1 MLSFVPDE
9 DSPYTIDEC
18 KIRGH
23 ADLVFIP
30 ENENDIKEIL
40 LKARDEGK
48 TVTVSSMRTG
58 MCGGGVPNGGYL
70 ISLERFN
77 RFIGIGKDDG
87 GYYLRLQ
94 SCVTIENINNT
105 LSLRRTEGFI
115 DITENA
121 VNDFRND
128 TRSFFYPVDPTER
141 NGSVGGN
148 IATNAS
154 GPRTYKYGPTRNWI
168 KFIRVILPTG
178 ETVNI
183 ERGKY
188 LASGRKFDTVV
199 DGIEIKTEIP
209 TYEFNKTVKN
219 AAGIYVEN
227 NMDLIDLF
235 IGSEG
240 LFGIITE
247 AEIRLTEWH
256 PLISNII
263 FMPGDDS
270 ALALINDLRNDTYIN
285 PEFIEYFDTGSIEL
299 IRKSYSNDPTLLNPP
314 EGKHSAVF
322 IDLSLTEDIEERYD
336 ALFSL
341 IRKNNGNPDISWIG
355 YEDDDRKRMFQFR
368 HCVPKSV
375 FDYVASLKEKMPRL
389 NKMGTDMSVPQDR
402 FDEMMIYYKDELEK
416 SGLEYVIFGH
426 LGNCHPHVEIIL
438 KDEDDLE
445 KARTVYRLFAKKAI
459 ELGGS
464 PSAEHGIGKL
474 KSEYIEIMYGT
485 KGVEEMKNLKL
496 YFDPLN
502 MLNRGNII
510 G

>member
-1 MLSFVPDE
+1 M
-9 DSPYTIDEC
+9 
-18 KIRGH
+18 
-23 ADLVFIP
+23 
-30 ENENDIKEIL
+30 
-40 LKARDEGK
+40 
-48 TVTVSSMRTG
+48 
-58 MCGGGVPNGGYL
+58 
-70 ISLERFN
+70 
-77 RFIGIGKDDG
+77 
-87 GYYLRLQ
+87 
-94 SCVTIENINNT
+94 
-105 LSLRRTEGFI
+105 
-115 DITENA
+115 
-121 VNDFRND
+121 
-128 TRSFFYPVDPTER
+128 
-141 NGSVGGN
+141 
-148 IATNAS
+148 
-154 GPRTYKYGPTRNWI
+154 
-168 KFIRVILPTG
+168 
-178 ETVNI
+178 
-183 ERGKY
+183 
-188 LASGRKFDTVV
+188 
-199 DGIEIKTEIP
+199 
-209 TYEFNKTVKN
+209 
-219 AAGIYVEN
+219 
-227 NMDLIDLF
+227 
-235 IGSEG
+235 
-240 LFGIITE
+240 
-247 AEIRLTEWH
+247 
-256 PLISNII
+256 
-263 FMPGDDS
+263 
-270 ALALINDLRNDTYIN
+270 
-285 PEFIEYFDTGSIEL
+285 
-299 IRKSYSNDPTLLNPP
+299 
-314 EGKHSAVF
+314 F

-402 FDEMMIYYKDELEK
+402 FDEMMIYYKDKLEK

-438 KDEDDLE
+438 KDEDDFE